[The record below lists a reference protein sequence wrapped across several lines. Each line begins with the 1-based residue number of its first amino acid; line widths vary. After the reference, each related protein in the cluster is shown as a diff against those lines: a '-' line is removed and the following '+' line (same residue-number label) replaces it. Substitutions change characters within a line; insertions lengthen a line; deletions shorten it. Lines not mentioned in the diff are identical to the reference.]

1 MNNLDGEVVSVRVK
15 PTESTTLAK
24 LGIVDQ
30 FKLLVSKF
38 NNNDADELKAQE
50 SLSVNALKMQA
61 SLEKLIRTAAEK
73 IDGVNHNS
81 VTLSVSSK
89 YIPYMDDVIDAKHGL
104 GRFYEFEVHKKD
116 LPITVDYKFIV
127 IIKRRVS

>member
-1 MNNLDGEVVSVRVK
+1 MDGEIVSVRVK

-30 FKLLVSKF
+30 FKLLISKF

-89 YIPYMDDVIDAKHGL
+89 YIPYMDDVIDKKYGL
-104 GRFYEFEVHKKD
+104 GRFYDFDVRKKD